1 MLVSLHPLSPTPHG
15 FLRVFRSSLVPRVS
29 LHPVAEAEGVV
40 KGWETRRKSDGK
52 GQWLSVSSSLW
63 VCRSLL
69 VIDPSPLVTLMS
81 QTGSRSGPWA
91 SRLRRVTTMI
101 IPFPWAER
109 AGGQGRQSRR
119 DQGDSQEMESSW
131 VFVPVP
137 HSSPLLTLRPF
148 IILFVHSLRPPSEA
162 DQNETRV
169 RWGRKTWKR
178 KWQGF
183 YLPVGS
189 LSPILLL
196 VPSVS
201 LFVHPVGAAPR
212 GWETRGPTSVS
223 MSSPVT
229 LGSSVSFHLVSLVS
243 FPPEAPF
250 GWRRMRNTKGGK
262 GRHSETTSDSGQEA

>member
-109 AGGQGRQSRR
+109 AGGQG
-119 DQGDSQEMESSW
+119 QGRCSTRNSKMQEESLWSTIRETII
-131 VFVPVP
+131 
-137 HSSPLLTLRPF
+137 SLLVAF
-148 IILFVHSLRPPSEA
+148 ILSLR
-162 DQNETRV
+162 
-169 RWGRKTWKR
+169 
-178 KWQGF
+178 
-183 YLPVGS
+183 
-189 LSPILLL
+189 LSSRQYDGLLHASCLMIIMIPILPQHIPL
-196 VPSVS
+196 
-201 LFVHPVGAAPR
+201 
-212 GWETRGPTSVS
+212 
-223 MSSPVT
+223 
-229 LGSSVSFHLVSLVS
+229 
-243 FPPEAPF
+243 
-250 GWRRMRNTKGGK
+250 
-262 GRHSETTSDSGQEA
+262 QI